1 LSRARFIFI
10 EPHGDDAW
18 LSASTILTRST
29 ESLILTM
36 SGRSSAGL
44 SEFIHLGSED
54 QECTRFYDLPEIDL
68 SLRPKIDTHVVH
80 RAYKSR
86 DHVYM
91 MDLYTDAVVHAP
103 AVEGAARIAIE
114 PLKDFL
120 RILQKIHYDTED
132 LGYTP
137 IYVLPVGLDHP
148 YHKLV
153 SDEFTSML
161 PLNNILYYAEKPYT
175 SKRYIREIMEVHPI
189 TRIATWNVD
198 SRYERVSVPVE
209 NPEFKESVFRKVYP
223 SEVSMLRFSSESLLH
238 SPEEFFWRPKSDV
251 ARVLKEMKII

>member
-1 LSRARFIFI
+1 MSRARFIFI

-18 LSASTILTRST
+18 LSASTLLTRST

-44 SEFIHLGSED
+44 SEFIHLGSEY
-54 QECTRFYDLPEIDL
+54 QEYTRFYNLPEIDL
-68 SLRPKIDTHVVH
+68 SLRPKIDTHVIH
-80 RAYKSR
+80 KAYKSR
-86 DHVYM
+86 DHVHM
-91 MDLYTDAVVHAP
+91 MDIYNDAVVYAP
-103 AVEGAARIAIE
+103 AVEEAARIAIE

-120 RILQKIHYDTED
+120 PILQKIHYETED

-189 TRIATWNVD
+189 TKVATWNVD
-198 SRYERVSVPVE
+198 SRYERVSVPVDS
-209 NPEFKESVFRKVYP
+209 PEFKESVFRKVYP

-251 ARVLKEMKII
+251 AHVLKGMKII

>member
-1 LSRARFIFI
+1 MNNVRFIFI

-44 SEFIHLGSED
+44 SEFLHLGSEY
-54 QECTRFYDLPEIDL
+54 QECTRFYDLPEINL
-68 SLRPKIDTHVVH
+68 SLRPRIDTHVIH
-80 RAYKSR
+80 RAYESR
-86 DHVYM
+86 DHVHM
-91 MDLYTDAVVHAP
+91 MNIYNDAVVYAP
-103 AVEGAARIAIE
+103 AVEEAARIAIE

-120 RILQKIHYDTED
+120 PILHKIHYDTEA

-189 TRIATWNVD
+189 TKVATWNVD
-198 SRYERVSVPVE
+198 SRYERVSVPVDS
-209 NPEFKESVFRKVYP
+209 PEFKESVFRKVYP
-223 SEVSMLRFSSESLLH
+223 TEVSMLRFSSESLLH

-251 ARVLKEMKII
+251 AHVLKEMKII